1 MAKSRKQLSK
11 KMVVCVEDDFLFGKF
26 LSLMLERDG
35 FKVVSVGTGKDA
47 IYALEDLQ
55 PDLVI
60 LDLMLPDLHG
70 WQIIQKMREQPTLRD
85 IPIIVVT
92 ALSSDADRTFAQDI
106 AGVHAYLTK
115 PVAPDEL
122 RRAIATALSDD

>member
-1 MAKSRKQLSK
+1 MAKSKKQSSK
-11 KMVVCVEDDFLFGKF
+11 KTVVCVEDDFLFSEF

-47 IYALEDLQ
+47 ISTLEDLQ

-70 WQIIQKMREQPTLRD
+70 WQIIEKMREQPALRD

-92 ALSSDADRTFAQDI
+92 ALSSDADRTFAEDI

-115 PVAPDEL
+115 PVAPGDI
-122 RRAIATALSDD
+122 RRAVATALSDD